1 LLEDVGS
8 GALGDS
14 AISLDVDALDGAVVD
29 DQGGPLVAL
38 AGSKHRDKIKLK
50 VQGLGELGLRIG
62 EEADLKENNNE
73 FFKSWEFKKI
83 IINFMS
89 FQITAIFLRL
99 HRFEKKSW
107 REKEKKKE
115 KERKIQNFTKIKSFP
130 IPIAF

>member
-1 LLEDVGS
+1 MLEDVGS

-83 IINFMS
+83 IINNMS

-99 HRFEKKSW
+99 HRFERKKIL
-107 REKEKKKE
+107 
-115 KERKIQNFTKIKSFP
+115 ERKRKEERKRKKNSKIHKNQ